1 MAVDVTSLPS
11 WTGRAATRSLGEN
24 LVAIQ
29 VDFDGSKLVG
39 AVAAGNH
46 IGLCEL
52 PFGATVLD
60 CMFRAT
66 TGAGGVATGTIGVL
80 GFTSYL
86 DGAFTDN
93 ASTGNDVNGLMEAC
107 DMASVVSQPI
117 RQTAVAGA
125 LLGAKLDQRIFT
137 DAACLGKPLYITYEC
152 ADATTA
158 LTAVR
163 GYFTFLVLCP

>member
-1 MAVDVTSLPS
+1 MADVTSLPS
-11 WTGRAATRSLGEN
+11 WVGRAATRALGEN

-39 AVAAGNH
+39 TVAAGDH

-66 TGAGGVATGTIGVL
+66 TGAGGTATGTIGVL
-80 GFTSYL
+80 GFTSYV
-86 DGAFTDN
+86 DGDFTDSG
-93 ASTGNDVNGLMEAC
+93 STGNDVDGLMVAC
-107 DMASVVSQPI
+107 DMNSVVSQPL
-117 RQTAVAGA
+117 RHTAVPGA
-125 LLGAKLDQRIFT
+125 LLGAKLDERIFS
-137 DAACLGKPLYITYEC
+137 DSDELGKPLYITYEC
-152 ADATTA
+152 SNATTA
-158 LTAVR
+158 LTDVR

>member
-11 WTGRAATRSLGEN
+11 WTGRTATRSLGEN

-52 PFGATVLD
+52 PFGATVISAQALL
-60 CMFRAT
+60 T
-66 TGAGGVATGTIGVL
+66 TGAGGVATGTVGVL

-93 ASTGNDVNGLMEAC
+93 ATTGNNVTGLIVTVNMNLTTP
-107 DMASVVSQPI
+107 QPI
-117 RQTAVAGA
+117 VPTATMGA
-125 LLGAKLDQRIFT
+125 MIGAKLDQRIFT
-137 DAACLGKPLYITYEC
+137 EAAMLGKPLYITYEC

-163 GYFTFLVLCP
+163 GYFTFVVLCP

>member
-1 MAVDVTSLPS
+1 MADVTSLPA
-11 WTGRAATRSLGEN
+11 WTGRAATRALGEN

-29 VDFDGSKLVG
+29 VYFDGSKLANVPLTTEF
-39 AVAAGNH
+39 
-46 IGLCEL
+46 IGLCEI

-60 CMFRAT
+60 AMFRAT
-66 TGAGGVATGTIGVL
+66 TLAGGAATGKLGVV

-86 DGAFTDN
+86 DGAFTAN
-93 ASTGNDVNGLMEAC
+93 ASTGNDVDGLMVAV
-107 DMASVVSQPI
+107 DMNSAVSQPI

-125 LLGAKLDQRIFT
+125 LLGAKLDASIFS
-137 DAACLGKPLYITYEC
+137 DADELGKPLYIAYQC
-152 ADATTA
+152 NDVTTA